1 MPHLSPSL
9 LCRRSPPINSILY
22 YYSKQNSPIIF
33 ISILFVNLIC
43 EVKIF
48 NMYNPSDPKYNPMM
62 LQHNVH
68 QPPINSGQLLIKY
81 SLFEKC
87 EQLQGYENPQISK
100 IFDGRAMFA
109 NLASNTTEITVSKIL
124 ILHNLFITIT
134 FIGRVPV
141 V

>member
-1 MPHLSPSL
+1 
-9 LCRRSPPINSILY
+9 
-22 YYSKQNSPIIF
+22 
-33 ISILFVNLIC
+33 
-43 EVKIF
+43 
-48 NMYNPSDPKYNPMM
+48 MM

-87 EQLQGYENPQISK
+87 EQLQGYENPQISE